1 MSTVSTDAGDSPGR
15 FEFVQRAIDGD
26 RIALAALLA
35 ESRAQLLTRVQ
46 RRVPATLRSL
56 LDPDDV
62 VQDAHVEVFRRIGVF
77 KPQTDESFD
86 RWVTTITMRQLQSLI
101 RWHRAS
107 KRGGNMI
114 RVQVDQRIEDSTVML
129 FDQLLGPGKTPSQSA
144 ARREV
149 VTVVHEAINSLAEDH
164 RRAVWAVHIEGK
176 HVAAVAVELNC
187 SERAVHGL
195 CRRGLARLRRRLTV
209 SSQYL
214 SSAS

>member
-1 MSTVSTDAGDSPGR
+1 MSSVSAGSGNSPGR
-15 FEFVQRAIDGD
+15 FQFVQRAVNGD

-35 ESRAQLLTRVQ
+35 ESRSQLVLRVQ
-46 RRVPATLRSL
+46 RRVPAALRSL

-62 VQDAHVEVFRRIGVF
+62 VQDAHVEVCRRIGDF
-77 KPQTDESFD
+77 RPQTDESFD
-86 RWVTTITMRQLQSLI
+86 RWVTTITLRQLQSLI

-107 KRGGNMI
+107 KRGGNLI

-129 FDQLLGPGKTPSQSA
+129 FDQLLGPGKSPSQSA
-144 ARREV
+144 ARREI

-176 HVAAVAVELNC
+176 HVAAVALELNC

-195 CRRGLARLRRRLTV
+195 CRRGLAKVRRRLTV
-209 SSQYL
+209 ASQYL
-214 SSAS
+214 SSSG